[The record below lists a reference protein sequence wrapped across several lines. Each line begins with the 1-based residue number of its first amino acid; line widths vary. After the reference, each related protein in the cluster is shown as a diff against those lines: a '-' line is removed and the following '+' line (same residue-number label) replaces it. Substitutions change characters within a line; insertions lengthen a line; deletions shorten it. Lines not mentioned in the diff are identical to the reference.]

1 VGVGAAS
8 TCLFAFTYDT
18 IYEKAKKLG
27 KRWTSSPEYHR
38 LPLSCVCGPLL
49 AGSLFWLAWSAKA
62 SIHWAVPVMSG
73 LFFGLGYQSLFISLL
88 TYVTDAYRIY
98 SASAL
103 ASSVILR
110 SIAGALFPLA
120 ADPLYAKLGVS
131 WATSVL
137 GFAAMACIPIP
148 FALFYFGPW
157 IRKKSPFCQR
167 LLEMDMK
174 KAGSGTRTP
183 EEA

>member
-1 VGVGAAS
+1 
-8 TCLFAFTYDT
+8 
-18 IYEKAKKLG
+18 
-27 KRWTSSPEYHR
+27 
-38 LPLSCVCGPLL
+38 
-49 AGSLFWLAWSAKA
+49 
-62 SIHWAVPVMSG
+62 MSG
-73 LFFGLGYQSLFISLL
+73 LVFGMGYQTTFISLL
-88 TYVTDAYRIY
+88 TYVTDAYGIY

-137 GFAAMACIPIP
+137 GFAALACIPIP
-148 FALFYFGPW
+148 FALLYFGHW
-157 IRKKSPFCQR
+157 VREKSPFCRR
-167 LLEMDMK
+167 LAEMDIV
-174 KAGSGTRTP
+174 KAESGRAP